1 MTTGAAAIRGR
12 RRPPSRT
19 RSASALGLFF
29 VAAGVNHF
37 VAPRAYR
44 KIVPPGFGDPGLLVA
59 VSGVAEIAGGLA
71 ALVPATRRASGW
83 GLMALLVAV
92 FPANIHMA
100 RHPEAVPGL
109 RVPRVLLWLRLPLQP
124 LMVWWA
130 WAATHPSR

>member
-1 MTTGAAAIRGR
+1 MSASARIRGR
-12 RRPPSRT
+12 RHASGRS
-19 RSASALGLFF
+19 RSARALGLFF
-29 VAAGVNHF
+29 IAAGVNHF
-37 VAPRAYR
+37 VVPRPYR
-44 KIVPPGFGDPGLLVA
+44 KIVPPGLGDPALLVA
-59 VSGVAEIAGGLA
+59 VSGVAEVAGGLA

-100 RHPEAVPGL
+100 RHPEAIPGL

-130 WAATHPSR
+130 WTATHPPR